1 MSAYLDEGLEEDEV
15 ADGDNQLINSL
26 INDQAVNFEDLVFER
41 DIPQVDQIE
50 LFCNYYTRHLEK
62 AKFKDIRRFM
72 EFQIFEMA
80 CVCAWESVS
89 SSGQPFKNDVKWGVL
104 VTHFDNILNNYPLKA
119 WWRGSIIKYL
129 PAQKIPDGVF
139 EIVNEYRSTVTIS
152 ATWKKRHKAKICGST
167 EPEIRV
173 LHFGYKIEDTA
184 KKAISGIG
192 MHYNK
197 LYRSPAELP
206 SGTNSTSH
214 LYLAMKN
221 CLFPVERKVVYLQRR
236 KRQFYREVKAAEE
249 EGKGSS
255 EEKPKLSKVY
265 LLDGY
270 EKWLEKEKAGIVMD
284 DYFPKHW
291 LTFHMCSLP
300 INDRFGEGVYVSY
313 N

>member
-1 MSAYLDEGLEEDEV
+1 M
-15 ADGDNQLINSL
+15 
-26 INDQAVNFEDLVFER
+26 
-41 DIPQVDQIE
+41 
-50 LFCNYYTRHLEK
+50 
-62 AKFKDIRRFM
+62 
-72 EFQIFEMA
+72 
-80 CVCAWESVS
+80 
-89 SSGQPFKNDVKWGVL
+89 
-104 VTHFDNILNNYPLKA
+104 
-119 WWRGSIIKYL
+119 
-129 PAQKIPDGVF
+129 
-139 EIVNEYRSTVTIS
+139 
-152 ATWKKRHKAKICGST
+152 
-167 EPEIRV
+167 
-173 LHFGYKIEDTA
+173 HFGYKIEDTA

-270 EKWLEKEKAGIVMD
+270 EKWLEREKAGIVMD